1 MIQKSLLDRMKDL
14 IERWEMHR
22 EKLLKAIVET
32 HGTHTEDDVLAMIL
46 GGNLTLITSDKSAVV
61 VETTKTPRIVSLNV
75 FLAGGNF
82 ADMIEHEP
90 ALLAEAERRG
100 CSRITGGGRTEWI
113 AALRDRNDGFRGY
126 KVGGAFV
133 YKDI

>member
-1 MIQKSLLDRMKDL
+1 MNLLDRMKDL
-14 IERWEMHR
+14 IARWEPHR
-22 EKLLKAIVET
+22 EPMLKAITET

-46 GGNLTLITSDKSAVV
+46 AGNLTLITSDKSAIV
-61 VETTKTPRIVSLNV
+61 VETVKFPRLSALNV

-90 ALLAEAERRG
+90 ALLAEAQRRG

-113 AALRDRNDGFRGY
+113 AALRDRSDGFRGY